1 MRSRCIARA
10 ATSMALLS
18 MFVAAADLASARPA
32 AACAPPEVT
41 ARRLAKAIVERRAD
55 VVVELTHPLVYKTE
69 GERKAMLD
77 QLRGAYAS
85 SSTHH
90 GFVHDMGVRTLEAVQ
105 VGVPGAMF
113 QDARVWA
120 VFVPYSAV
128 EVSAAGHTKVQAFY
142 LGLSDDRCK
151 SWRFIDGAAMN
162 ETNIRAFLPSY
173 AGKPPLPAR
182 RRDPL

>member
-105 VGVPGAMF
+105 
-113 QDARVWA
+113 
-120 VFVPYSAV
+120 AV

>member
-1 MRSRCIARA
+1 M
-10 ATSMALLS
+10 L
-18 MFVAAADLASARPA
+18 VAAADLASARPP
-32 AACAPPEVT
+32 AACAPPEIA
-41 ARRLAKAIVERRAD
+41 ARRLAKAIVERHAD

-69 GERKAMLD
+69 GERRATLD
-77 QLRGAYAS
+77 RLRGAYAS
-85 SSTHH
+85 SSTHS
-90 GFVHDMGVRTLEAVQ
+90 FVQDMGVRTLEAVQ
-105 VGVPGAMF
+105 VGVPGAIF

-128 EVSAAGHTKVQAFY
+128 EVSAAGHAKVQAFY

-173 AGKPPLPAR
+173 AGKPPMPAH